1 MARRRSSYSR
11 RNRRRFTFD
20 QKKAQVRRLRYCA
33 LSHPLPIDDDWPN
46 RDALADKCKI
56 TIYGFKDPPED
67 HIVEV
72 EVEVDR
78 RLRFSPFHIHNYLVK
93 KFTSRKEAKECA
105 EAIQKPVSYT
115 ELRRQN
121 FEEPNVEP
129 V

>member
-11 RNRRRFTFD
+11 RNRCRFTFD

-56 TIYGFKDPPED
+56 TIYGFKDPPKD

-72 EVEVDR
+72 EVDR
-78 RLRFSPFHIHNYLVK
+78 RSRFSPFHIHRYLVK
-93 KFTSRKEAKECA
+93 KFPSRNEALEFA
-105 EAIQKPVSYT
+105 ESIQEPVSYNDLIDNGFH
-115 ELRRQN
+115 EVHPEN
-121 FEEPNVEP
+121 
-129 V
+129 